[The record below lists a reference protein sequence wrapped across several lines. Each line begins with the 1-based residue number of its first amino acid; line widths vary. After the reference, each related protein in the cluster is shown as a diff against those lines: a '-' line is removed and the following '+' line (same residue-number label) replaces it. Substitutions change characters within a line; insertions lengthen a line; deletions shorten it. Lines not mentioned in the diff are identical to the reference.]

1 MQLGFLI
8 HERHQNTRKW
18 RDVVGERQDAPEVK
32 RYNPRHFHDRRRG
45 SDRAGLALRAISS
58 ASFAGFLLLIAAS
71 LRGQVQD
78 PPRFTERVDVA
89 RILIDVRAID
99 PRGRPLLGLE
109 APDFEVKIGGEA
121 ARVESVQRITGVAGV
136 NPVGSPN
143 PAFQRPADPR
153 LVVFLFQKSLERSR
167 IPGLMM
173 MLQELRRSVGTFAPA
188 DRVAVLRFDSKLE
201 LLLDF
206 TADKDLVS
214 RTFERDVLFGDGV
227 KSVQQQEPTLRGM
240 LDAKRTGP
248 SYSMEE
254 SLLRIAE
261 EIAPMPGPK
270 SVVIV
275 GHGFGRM
282 SGSGVILEPDYDQ
295 AKKMLQRARASVFCL
310 DVTDA
315 DSHTLEA
322 GLQIVADDTGGFYQ
336 RSHVFPEAAMNR
348 VFAALEGQYVLFV
361 EGPQLQPG
369 SHRLQIR
376 LKQRNGVVFAPSN
389 YVTQPAPSKH

>member
-1 MQLGFLI
+1 
-8 HERHQNTRKW
+8 
-18 RDVVGERQDAPEVK
+18 
-32 RYNPRHFHDRRRG
+32 
-45 SDRAGLALRAISS
+45 LRATSS
-58 ASFAGFLLLIAAS
+58 ASVAGFLLLIAAS

-109 APDFEVKIGGEA
+109 APDFEVKIGGKA
-121 ARVESVQRITGVAGV
+121 ARVESVQRITGAAAV
-136 NPVGSPN
+136 NPAGAANTVI
-143 PAFQRPADPR
+143 QRPADPR

-167 IPGLMM
+167 MPGLMM
-173 MLQELRRSVGTFAPA
+173 MLQELRRSVGTFATA

-206 TADKDLVS
+206 TADKNLVS

-227 KSVQQQEPTLRGM
+227 KSVEQQEPTLRGM
-240 LDAKRTGP
+240 LDAERTAP

-261 EIAPMPGPK
+261 GIAPMPGPK

-295 AKKMLQRARASVFCL
+295 AKKVLQRARASVFCL

-322 GLQIVADDTGGFYQ
+322 GLQVVADDTGGFYQ

-376 LKQRNGVVFAPSN
+376 LKKRNGVVFAPTN
-389 YVTQPAPSKH
+389 YVTQPAPSKQ